1 MFLKHWAVKSL
12 SWGLAQLVYF
22 ICHNPKQSRARPTV
36 VPSQS
41 SLAAYVSRNTPSLS
55 LSLSSSLSHTLSQTP
70 SAAPLSLSGWG
81 CPPVS
86 DQGPAVDP
94 PRSLLSRS
102 WLEVNSGSV
111 STLILCEVIVEGC
124 YVFWSSQPHIRC
136 CYWAASFL
144 RVDESISECLIV
156 SCWSQSTN
164 KNASGIFSTIDV
176 VNTHLNSSSTSKV
189 QGMCFVFAL
198 WETET
203 FGADMHTVG
212 GQNKRNT
219 FQDSVMQ
226 HHNPQ
231 P

>member
-1 MFLKHWAVKSL
+1 MQCVSETLGCKIPLMRSGTVGLFHL
-12 SWGLAQLVYF
+12 SQPQA
-22 ICHNPKQSRARPTV
+22 KQSKANSCAKSEFVGRLCFTE
-36 VPSQS
+36 
-41 SLAAYVSRNTPSLS
+41 YTISLS
-55 LSLSSSLSHTLSQTP
+55 LSPSLSHTLSQPP

-212 GQNKRNT
+212 GPNKRNT
-219 FQDSVMQ
+219 F
-226 HHNPQ
+226 HNPQ